1 MTPGLVNF
9 ICPQGATFKRTMLYT
24 ADDMPFDL
32 SGYSA
37 KLQVRENYYSV
48 DPLITLAT
56 SGSGI
61 ELTGTSG
68 SINLYIAHEDTQN
81 LPVGTHVYD
90 LKLTN
95 PSSED
100 DRLIEGDWIVTPGV
114 TR

>member
-9 ICPQGATFKRTMLYT
+9 VCPQGATFKRTMLYT
-24 ADDMPFDL
+24 VDDTPFDL

-37 KLQVRENYYSV
+37 KLQVREAYYSQ
-48 DPLITLAT
+48 DPLITLDT
-56 SGSGI
+56 DNDGI
-61 ELTGTSG
+61 TLTGVSG
-68 SINLYIAHEDTQN
+68 SINLYISHEDTQL

-100 DRLIEGDWIVTPGV
+100 DRLIEGSWTVTPGV